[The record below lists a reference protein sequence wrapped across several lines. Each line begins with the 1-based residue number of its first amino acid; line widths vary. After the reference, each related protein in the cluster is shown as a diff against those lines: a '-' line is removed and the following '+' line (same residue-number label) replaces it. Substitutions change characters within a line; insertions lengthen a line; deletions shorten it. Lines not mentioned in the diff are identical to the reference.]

1 MVHTNLYA
9 EPTTLHIKTPVSVK
23 KPKSK
28 FNIKEVVTEKD
39 TINHLA
45 HTNGITTFMV
55 IVSGTTVLTVGNLTP
70 VTISLKRII
79 LTMYGH
85 QMQVGTI
92 ATNHIILPTAA
103 LQ

>member
-28 FNIKEVVTEKD
+28 FNTKEVVTKKD
-39 TINHLA
+39 IISHLA
-45 HTNGITTFMV
+45 HTIGTIIFMV
-55 IVSGTTVLTVGNLTP
+55 IVSGTIALTVGNLTL
-70 VTISLKRII
+70 VTILLKRII
-79 LTMYGH
+79 LTMYGP
-85 QMQVGTI
+85 QKQVGII
-92 ATNHIILPTAA
+92 ATNHINLCIAA